1 MPGLVETTIDINGV
15 IIKQF
20 SELKLSQGIFAHH
33 AFRLVCPAEAIE
45 GEPDIIFNTSGSLVG
60 SAIQIK
66 MSPMEDNARQL
77 FSGIVTCVEAER
89 KNGYA
94 GNIIISGYSPTI
106 LMDDGLHCRIWE
118 EKTLK
123 NIVQDVLKDFPCN
136 ILRHAITPSGQHPFS
151 YMVQYKESAWQFINR
166 LAAVCKEWL
175 YYDGSKLVMGMP
187 QGATTELTYG
197 VQLNRFSMCMQIK
210 PPGLVMQGYDYL
222 THTVFTSASQNVAI
236 DAGLNDLGKQA
247 LAKSRQLYSR
257 LPKQWNNHFFSNQ
270 KQLDDVVAAHSAMQ
284 SSDLIAFNG
293 SSDMPGIQPGS
304 FITIKTTDMF
314 NSHAV
319 SVGEFTVI
327 TIDHYCDGQGNYF
340 NDFTAV
346 PATVKVPPVKPF
358 PDPYCETQSAIVTD
372 NNDKNSLGRVRVQ
385 FHWMKPPEKS
395 PWLRMTTP
403 HAGNGKGVYII
414 PETGEEVLVGFEGG
428 NPLKPFVI
436 GALFH
441 GEAKTGFGNPGND
454 IKAIQTRS
462 GNKII
467 MDDRKGSVLLEDRN
481 GNNINMDGAGKI
493 TVRAGQHMVF
503 ECGSTTIEL
512 KKDGTIRFAGEKI
525 EIIATKDVKMR
536 SGMASFTADGQTDE
550 ARINGNALVAV
561 TGKLIKLN

>member
-1 MPGLVETTIDINGV
+1 
-15 IIKQF
+15 
-20 SELKLSQGIFAHH
+20 
-33 AFRLVCPAEAIE
+33 
-45 GEPDIIFNTSGSLVG
+45 
-60 SAIQIK
+60 
-66 MSPMEDNARQL
+66 
-77 FSGIVTCVEAER
+77 
-89 KNGYA
+89 
-94 GNIIISGYSPTI
+94 
-106 LMDDGLHCRIWE
+106 
-118 EKTLK
+118 
-123 NIVQDVLKDFPCN
+123 
-136 ILRHAITPSGQHPFS
+136 
-151 YMVQYKESAWQFINR
+151 
-166 LAAVCKEWL
+166 
-175 YYDGSKLVMGMP
+175 
-187 QGATTELTYG
+187 
-197 VQLNRFSMCMQIK
+197 
-210 PPGLVMQGYDYL
+210 
-222 THTVFTSASQNVAI
+222 
-236 DAGLNDLGKQA
+236 
-247 LAKSRQLYSR
+247 
-257 LPKQWNNHFFSNQ
+257 
-270 KQLDDVVAAHSAMQ
+270 
-284 SSDLIAFNG
+284 
-293 SSDMPGIQPGS
+293 
-304 FITIKTTDMF
+304 MF

-481 GNNINMDGAGKI
+481 GNNINMDGGGKI